1 MGPGGDPEDL
11 WDLIPDVKRNCSVFL
26 INLSGNVG
34 LKWNSN
40 RHIII
45 SVIPHSC
52 VRKVALSSFS
62 R

>member
-1 MGPGGDPEDL
+1 MCPGGDPEDL

-40 RHIII
+40 RHIL
-45 SVIPHSC
+45 
-52 VRKVALSSFS
+52 LSQLFLTAV
-62 R
+62 